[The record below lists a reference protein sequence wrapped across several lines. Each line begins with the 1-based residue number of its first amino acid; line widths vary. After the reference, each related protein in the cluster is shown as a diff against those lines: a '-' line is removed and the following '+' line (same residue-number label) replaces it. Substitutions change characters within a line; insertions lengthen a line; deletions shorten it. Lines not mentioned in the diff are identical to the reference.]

1 MMRFDEHLETL
12 ALLEGWEA
20 RFEYIIELAE
30 EMPALPDSL
39 KTEENLVRGCT
50 SRVWMVAGFDEENH
64 LVLQMDSDAVLV
76 RGLLSLVKSA
86 YEGVRRDAIASVLF
100 MNQMEKI
107 GLLANLSPNRRS
119 GLASVLAKISSLS

>member
-1 MMRFDEHLETL
+1 MTFEEHIENLEI
-12 ALLEGWEA
+12 LEGWEA

-30 EMPALPDSL
+30 EMPALADAL

-50 SRVWMVAGFDEENH
+50 SRVWMVEGFDHENR
-64 LVLQMDSDAVLV
+64 LNLQMDSDAVLV
-76 RGLLSLVKSA
+76 RGLLALVKSA
-86 YEGVRRDAIASVLF
+86 YEGVRRDEIASVLF
-100 MNQMEKI
+100 MNEMEKI